1 MRFLLFI
8 LFLYFSGY
16 IFSQEGSSI
25 LPKNNTHF
33 LVSPKYFEWNQIGT
47 NNEYILSISQ
57 DSLFSLGQT
66 STIST
71 MNTYLNFQDTITS
84 GKWYWRIDAIN
95 APADYV
101 SVINNFEI
109 VDFSSSSSLKL
120 WLVPDS
126 INCTP
131 ANGPLSSWLDISNQS
146 NNLFQNTATRKPIL
160 EDNVINN
167 LPAVY
172 FDGNDRFDSPN
183 MQLSNAEFFFVC
195 RGENNTN
202 KFFGF

>member
-1 MRFLLFI
+1 MRFSLSILL
-8 LFLYFSGY
+8 LYLSGY
-16 IFSQEGSSI
+16 IFPQAGSSI

-66 STIST
+66 STINT
-71 MNTYLNFQDTITS
+71 MNTYLNFQDTLTS
-84 GKWYWRIDAIN
+84 GKWYWKIDAVN
-95 APADYV
+95 TPVDYV

-109 VDFSSSSSLKL
+109 VDFSSLSSLKL

-131 ANGPLSSWLDISNQS
+131 PNGPLSSWVDISNQS

-160 EDNVINN
+160 EDSIINN

-172 FDGNDRFDSPN
+172 FDGND
-183 MQLSNAEFFFVC
+183 
-195 RGENNTN
+195 
-202 KFFGF
+202 